1 VALGVG
7 ALLFSIIELS
17 SNRSLRVRTWKF
29 CLLAGLL
36 LLPGPVIG
44 WVGTSIMSRHE
55 LESIRLPVPGEPD
68 PEPYNQLTQPLVA
81 SVLGETAGAI
91 GVVVLFLSLWQ
102 IQALRRAQAEDR
114 ARQGSWT

>member
-17 SNRSLRVRTWKF
+17 SNRSLRLRTWKF

-44 WVGTSIMSRHE
+44 YAGFAIMSRHE

-68 PEPYNQLTQPLVA
+68 PEPYNRFTQPLVA
-81 SVLGETAGAI
+81 SVLGITVGAI
-91 GVVVLFLSLWQ
+91 GVVVVCLSLWQ
-102 IQALRRAQAEDR
+102 IHAIRRAQAEER